1 MMTKQLRI
9 GLFIFIIIAIS
20 IGIYLVN
27 TSSKSNS
34 AQAGYDL
41 YQQGE
46 TEAAFALFQN
56 SAESDSQSAY
66 ALAMM
71 YKDGIGTLSD
81 DKKAQYWLEKS
92 ASQGNKSAL
101 YNLGFY
107 RYNQE
112 LEGTSDD
119 QYGLVSLTK
128 SADLG
133 VPEAQIM
140 VGGIYMADETD
151 KIPQDIELAR
161 QYFTLAAKQGSQFA
175 QFALGYIAHDFDKD
189 NKKAVE
195 ILTPLVSKSFPLPAM
210 LLAEIYT
217 EGGNGVTP
225 NKFFAEKYEKMSIA
239 SAFDFISDAN
249 EFEPA
254 PLSIYG
260 SLTPEEKQ
268 KIVEDLDKRAR
279 QGDEVAIYILYQK
292 YMTGDGVKKNKNIA
306 SAYLRPLIQQRAPKA
321 LYLNYLADRNNIDD
335 LVEAAEHEYPDAMYQ
350 AYQIFSGNTFDY
362 NVDRNDTLANKY
374 LMGAADLGH
383 HDALVKI
390 VEKSIN
396 SYQFPN
402 RQLVDLTTKY
412 TPILMEKYP
421 NSPEALIVASQVYSE
436 EDSPL
441 YSPEKSFSALEKSNK
456 LAPDYDSQV
465 QLARYYI
472 RGFGTKTDLEK
483 AVKILKPNLDNQ
495 GRPSTADRLLVQLY
509 YHTDIQ
515 AYIDEKTIID
525 ILKNDVI
532 ERENYT
538 LAHFYA
544 NYLLR
549 EDPEKNSQLAFK
561 LFEESSDYSSNARIY
576 YAAALLK
583 YKPEQIDL
591 AARII
596 ASLLSSEDSMAELT
610 PNEKDTANDIL
621 LEVAFQTIETKR
633 LLINLALYDNNPKA
647 LALVEPLVGN
657 DADITYLYGMT
668 KLSQLDNVNR
678 LSDDELKPY
687 YDTLLNAAELGSSS
701 AYLYIAQNLD
711 AVNYYNDRT
720 AYYKNRFQQ
729 ITGLKPTDLIPTYK
743 KCAKLGN
750 NRCLYELGE
759 IYQEGKY
766 GEDSNYDIA
775 LEYYGKISDP
785 DFSFLKSRKTEIE
798 RAKARFIQ
806 IQNDANN
813 SDPEALRMLAN
824 AYKFGNYGQKIDDK
838 KWLKYLTISAKFN
851 NKQALNDLVDYYSQD
866 EFIDANK
873 TKILTY
879 YDQLAELGDQSY
891 TRELA
896 HQYLN
901 GSRLVEP
908 DRQKAREYYIKSGSW
923 GDQYLR
929 YMNTYDLGMKMLN
942 ESPSAKFNVGDAY
955 LYGHGVKQDTHEA
968 IKYLK
973 QASDEGNNAAI
984 QRYTE
989 LLYMGIYDKE
999 KHQWVAEPDWDN
1011 AIFYLRKHTEPERV
1025 KTYLEVYETL
1035 VEPAQKGDASA
1046 YAKLGDWYYSW
1057 GNNAAAQLYYIKS
1070 IDAGNIAAYRLLDR
1084 VTEEPAVKRQNYLDG
1099 TAKDD
1104 LFSKVQLASVYLHDA
1119 NIDNNSP
1126 DYHLALQYLDIGMKS
1141 TDASIS
1147 ENAFQLLA
1155 DLYKNGV
1162 VLKND
1167 QILHSENKEKYLEL
1181 IQLQSEKRPEAL
1193 IRLYKYYADI
1203 DNPKALD
1210 YLYRAYQQGDLN
1222 ATFMLYELNN
1232 PGEYCTNSR
1241 KADIDKSS
1249 VYLKEWLDK
1258 KQFGKNTDRS
1268 YIQEPESL
1276 SKNMGDIYLEGS
1288 CDTAKDIDK
1297 AIEWYQ
1303 TSLKYHDTH
1312 ALNKLYQAYVEKK
1325 DAKQAY
1331 YIALRLEKDTEYI
1344 ELLNTLLPQERQE
1357 IEQRFADEQAFQKYG
1372 RFAQQIEEKRLKAEA
1387 GDRIEAFSLGISYA
1401 RGEMVPQDTQ
1411 KMIYYYELAGKNGYS
1426 RAYNILG
1433 NLYRKDNEKG
1443 IERDYPKALYYFD
1456 LGAKQKDSNT
1466 AHLAGDMLYFGQG
1479 VPKDYAQAAKY
1490 YEITDLEQGA
1500 HHAMAKYKLAYMY
1513 YNGLLGTKSREDI
1526 QKAHDYLEIGA
1537 KYLDKDSTAA
1547 LKEWDFSTLN
1557 Q

>member
-1 MMTKQLRI
+1 MTKQLKI
-9 GLFIFIIIAIS
+9 GLFIILVIAIS
-20 IGIYLVN
+20 IGIYFVN
-27 TSSKSNS
+27 FSGKSNP

-46 TEAAFALFQN
+46 TEAAFTLFQN
-56 SAESDSQSAY
+56 NAESDSQSAY

-71 YKDGIGTLSD
+71 YKDGIGRQSN

-107 RYNQE
+107 RYNQK

-119 QYGLVSLTK
+119 PYGLVSLTK

-140 VGGIYMADETD
+140 VGGIYIADESK

-175 QFALGYIAHDFDKD
+175 QFALGYIAYDFDND

-195 ILTPLVSKSFPLPAM
+195 ILTPLASKSFPLPAM
-210 LLAEIYT
+210 LLSEIYAK
-217 EGGNGVTP
+217 GGNGITP
-225 NKFFAEKYEKMSIA
+225 NKFFAEKYEKMSMA
-239 SAFDFISDAN
+239 SALDFISDAN
-249 EFEPA
+249 EFEPT

-260 SLTPEEKQ
+260 SQTPEEKQ
-268 KIVEDLDKRAR
+268 KIIENLDNRAR

-292 YMTGDGVKKNKNIA
+292 YMTGDGVRKNKNIA
-306 SAYLRPLIQQRAPKA
+306 SAYLRPLIQKRSPKA
-321 LYLNYLADRNNIDD
+321 LYLNYLTDRNNTDD
-335 LVEAAEHEYPDAMYQ
+335 LIEAAEHKYPDAMYQ
-350 AYQIFSGNTFDY
+350 AYQMYSGSTFDSHI
-362 NVDRNDTLANKY
+362 DRNDTLANEY
-374 LMGAADLGH
+374 LEGAADLGH
-383 HDALVKI
+383 HDALVRI
-390 VEKSIN
+390 IEKSIN
-396 SYQFPN
+396 SYRFPN
-402 RQLVDLTTKY
+402 RQLVDLITKY

-436 EDSPL
+436 ENSPL
-441 YSPEKSFSALEKSNK
+441 YSPEKAFSALEKSNEFS
-456 LAPDYDSQV
+456 PNYDVQI

-472 RGFGTKTDLEK
+472 QGFGTKTDLEK
-483 AVKILKPNLDNQ
+483 AVNILKSNLDDQ
-495 GRPSTADRLLVQLY
+495 GRPSAADRLLVQLY

-515 AYIDEKTIID
+515 KYIDEKTIIN

-544 NYLLR
+544 NYLLQN
-549 EDPEKNSQLAFK
+549 DPEKNSKLAFELYK
-561 LFEESSDYSSNARIY
+561 MSSEYNQSARIH

-583 YKPEQIDL
+583 YKPEQTDL
-591 AARII
+591 AVALIVG
-596 ASLLSSEDSMAELT
+596 LLSSESNMAELT
-610 PNEKDTANDIL
+610 PKEKDTANDIL
-621 LEVAFQTIETKR
+621 LSIALQTIETKR
-633 LLINLALYDNNPKA
+633 LLVNLALFDLNPKA

-657 DADITYLYGMT
+657 DADITYLYGMA
-668 KLSQLDNVNR
+668 KLSQLDNANR
-678 LSDDELKPY
+678 LSDEELKPY
-687 YDTLLNAAELGSSS
+687 YDTLLKAAELGSSS

-711 AVNYYNDRT
+711 AVNYYNNRT

-729 ITGLKPTDLIPTYK
+729 ITGLTPKELIPTYK
-743 KCAKLGN
+743 KCAELGN

-766 GEDSNYDIA
+766 GEESNYDIA
-775 LEYYGKISDP
+775 LAYFGKISDP
-785 DFSFLKSRKTEIE
+785 DFSFLKSRKREIE
-798 RAKARFIQ
+798 NAKARFIQ
-806 IQNDANN
+806 IQNDANRN
-813 SDPEALRMLAN
+813 DPEALRQLAN
-824 AYKFGNYGQKIDDK
+824 AYKQGNYGQKIDEK
-838 KWLKYLTISAKFN
+838 KWLHYLTISAKFN
-851 NKQALNDLVDYYSQD
+851 NKQALNDLIDYYSQD

-873 TKILTY
+873 TKILAY

-901 GSRLVEP
+901 GSRLVDP

-929 YMNTYDLGMKMLN
+929 YMNTYDLGMKMLD

-955 LYGHGVKQDTHEA
+955 LYGHGVKQDTNEA

-973 QASDEGNNAAI
+973 QASDEGNNSAI
-984 QRYTE
+984 QRYAE

-999 KHQWVAEPDWDN
+999 KHQWITEPNWDN
-1011 AIFYLRKHTEPERV
+1011 AIFYLRKHTEPKRV
-1025 KTYLEVYETL
+1025 KTYIDVYETL
-1035 VEPAQKGDASA
+1035 VEPAQKGDATA
-1046 YAKLGDWYYSW
+1046 YAKLGDWYSSW
-1057 GNNAAAQLYYIKS
+1057 GNHAAAQLYYIKS
-1070 IDAGNIAAYRLLDR
+1070 IDAGNIAAYPLLDK
-1084 VTEEPAVKRQNYLDG
+1084 VTEDPVIKRQNYLDG

-1104 LFSKVQLASVYLHDA
+1104 LFSKVQLARVYLHDA

-1126 DYHLALQYLDIGMKS
+1126 DYHLALQYLDMGMKS

-1147 ENAFQLLA
+1147 ESAFQLLA
-1155 DLYKNGV
+1155 DLYKNGI

-1167 QILHSENKEKYLEL
+1167 QILRSENNEKYLEL
-1181 IQLQSEKRPEAL
+1181 IQQQAEKRPEAL
-1193 IRLYKYYADI
+1193 IRLYDYYASI

-1210 YLYRAYQQGDLN
+1210 YLYRAHQQGDLN
-1222 ATFMLYELNN
+1222 ATFKLYEINN
-1232 PGEYCTNSR
+1232 PGEYCTNSLN
-1241 KADIDKSS
+1241 ANMDKSS
-1249 VYLKEWLDK
+1249 DYLKVWLDK

-1288 CDTAKDIDK
+1288 CDMPKNIDK

-1303 TSLKYHDTH
+1303 TSLKYHDTY
-1312 ALNKLYQAYVEKK
+1312 ALSNLYQAYVEKK

-1331 YIALRLEKDTEYI
+1331 YIALRLDKAPEYI
-1344 ELLNTLLPQERQE
+1344 ELLDTLSPQERQE
-1357 IEQRFADEQAFQKYG
+1357 IEQQIADERAFQKYG
-1372 RFAQQIEEKRLKAEA
+1372 RYAQQIEEKRLKAEA
-1387 GDRIEAFSLGISYA
+1387 GDRIEAFSLAINYA

-1456 LGAKQKDSNT
+1456 LGAKQNDSNT

-1479 VPKDYAQAAKY
+1479 VPKDYSQAAKY

-1513 YNGLLGTKSREDI
+1513 YNGLLGTKSKDDI
-1526 QKAHDYLEIGA
+1526 QKARDYLEIGA
-1537 KYLDKDSTAA
+1537 KYLDKDSTTA
-1547 LKEWDFSTLN
+1547 LKEWDFSILN